1 AEAAG
6 FYGYHLTE
14 HHATPLSM
22 TPSPSVFL
30 AAAARETRRIR
41 LGTLLYLLPLY
52 HPLRLL
58 EELCMLD
65 HLSGGRLDIGGGPG
79 ISPMEFDAYGVDFE
93 QAGADYEHVLNIL
106 YQGFTQERID
116 YRCDRFT
123 FKDVPVVIR
132 PLQRPHPPL
141 WYGLRGDQGPV
152 FAARHG
158 MHGVTLGPDAK
169 VADMLATFRAHWR
182 TYAADRAPLIPRAGP
197 PLGGVIRVFF
207 LAAPGAEPGPPP
219 GRP

>member
-1 AEAAG
+1 MKFGIFDYIDARDEPLEKTFDDRLALLQAAEAAG

-65 HLSGGRLDIGGGPG
+65 HLSGGRLDIGVGRGV
-79 ISPMEFDAYGVDFE
+79 SPM
-93 QAGADYEHVLNIL
+93 
-106 YQGFTQERID
+106 
-116 YRCDRFT
+116 
-123 FKDVPVVIR
+123 
-132 PLQRPHPPL
+132 
-141 WYGLRGDQGPV
+141 
-152 FAARHG
+152 
-158 MHGVTLGPDAK
+158 
-169 VADMLATFRAHWR
+169 
-182 TYAADRAPLIPRAGP
+182 
-197 PLGGVIRVFF
+197 
-207 LAAPGAEPGPPP
+207 
-219 GRP
+219 